1 MTLLENVRKTFACE
15 RFLCF
20 VFVFVGLQYDT
31 GGTDGEKGAVFN
43 DAPLSRWD
51 FHIIDKGAGIAV
63 VVTKGITQTA
73 FLVATDVEGAVVQV
87 HAGVNSL
94 EGRVDRI
101 AFLVAAND
109 IVAHPQGDDLLI
121 VKHVLDDGDE
131 SVMCL
136 LVR

>member
-15 RFLCF
+15 RFLYF
-20 VFVFVGLQYDT
+20 VFVCLQYDT
-31 GGTDGEKGAVFN
+31 GGADGEKGTVFN

-51 FHIIDKGAGIAV
+51 FHIIDKGASIAV
-63 VVTKGITQTA
+63 VVTKGIAQTA
-73 FLVATDVEGAVVQV
+73 FLVTADVEGAVVQV

-94 EGRVDRI
+94 EGRVDGV

-109 IVAHPQGDDLLI
+109 IITHPQRDDLLV

-131 SVMCL
+131 TVMCL